1 VPSFGPLPD
10 ILGRTK
16 DFSTRW
22 VGSPLLN
29 RLGLHPLRI
38 AVTDAC
44 LRARR
49 GGLDAGAAGAALVR
63 DGVAVVHDALPAAT
77 FAAMR
82 DEAHAAIEAAAR
94 SHPLPAGGGER
105 GFGKKRPFPGGF
117 DRFDGG
123 TLNRYLDID
132 ERLPAT
138 AAAVRDPGLAALCR
152 FASGFRHRPGR
163 FHVYQTVHGDQI
175 DNPDPQRD
183 PHRDTFHSAI
193 KLWLFIDEATA
204 DHGPFMYSPGSHRM
218 TAERYRWEYRRACAA
233 SRGGPDR
240 DGSFR
245 IGDRDLAALGLPP
258 LRAYPVPANTLVIA
272 DVRGFHRRGDA
283 AAGATRLALYANLRL
298 WPFTPVPY

>member
-1 VPSFGPLPD
+1 MLSDV
-10 ILGRTK
+10 LGRTK
-16 DFSTRW
+16 DFSNRW
-22 VGSPLLN
+22 IGSPRLN

-49 GGLDAGAAGAALVR
+49 RGADAGAAGEALAR
-63 DGVAVVHDALPAAT
+63 DGIAVVHDVLPAPA

-82 DEAHAAIEAAAR
+82 DEARAAIAAAAR
-94 SHPLPAGGGER
+94 SHPLPGSDGER

-123 TLNRYLDID
+123 TLNRYLEID

-138 AAAVRDPGLAALCR
+138 AAAVRDPGLAAICR
-152 FASGFRHRPGR
+152 FASGFRHRPAR
-163 FHVYQTVHGDQI
+163 FHVYQTVHGDQA

-183 PHRDTFHSAI
+183 PHRDTFHPAI
-193 KLWLFIDEATA
+193 KLWLFIDEAAA

-245 IGDRDLAALGLPP
+245 IGPDELAALGLPA
-258 LRAYPVPANTLVIA
+258 LRAYPVPPNTLVIA

-283 AAGATRLALYANLRL
+283 AAGVQRLALYANLRL